1 MDPDDQSL
9 ETSSSF
15 SPTEVTFTTVSP
27 VHYEAPPRLNIV
39 EQIVVPVLY
48 CIISFIGLIGNGI
61 VLYIMRHMNKSVTDV
76 YVTNLAVA
84 DILLLGTLPFWAAEH
99 VMGRWVFGTIMCK
112 IASCMTYMNM
122 YASIFFLAIMSLD
135 RWLAIVKAIKCRTL
149 RTVQKAWIISSLI
162 WGLSL
167 FFMILPSLFRT
178 TKQYRHGDRCVWEFP
193 KGMTYHLNVL
203 YNVLRSIVGF
213 FLPLIVIVFCYSD
226 LVRFMRKRS
235 KIRKKSSDSA
245 GNNKVT
251 QMVLVVVSCF
261 IISWLPNQVTNF
273 VHLLKLLGVVSYGCK
288 PPSMRIS
295 SMSAFTTNFPFT
307 DSTTSITG
315 HEVQWLICESCAT
328 NRDFPPAENKLQIDP
343 SGATTRNGLL
353 DLPAEI
359 GTNATD
365 VDRLLEITSSLAAS
379 EPCVSGR
386 TIMYIHLFT
395 ACLGFSN
402 SMMNPVVYSFM
413 GAMFRKKLFQ
423 LITCAPE
430 SGGPGRNRRTS
441 MWTSMRHTTTT
452 RIRNSTVS
460 LGRKKRPS
468 TAIAAGGRNEREAT
482 SLRPAS
488 QPIWTRKQ
496 NVVEDV
502 RAAPAEMPDGLF
514 PDYDDDDE
522 EDHIH
527 LKPRCVGPPVTKRR
541 MKNGFNQQLAKK
553 PKNRGITGVSECND
567 SDSEQDDQAD
577 VTLGATQ
584 VSPLCY
590 NYQEE
595 NKNDKSI
602 TCNGDPEENAPCE
615 QARLL
620 SNPTVAIEVQTLT
633 VHDETDF
640 GGVWAGLEH

>member
-1 MDPDDQSL
+1 MDPEDQSL

-15 SPTEVTFTTVSP
+15 SPTEVSFTTISS
-27 VHYEAPPRLNIV
+27 VHYEASPRLNIV
-39 EQIVVPVLY
+39 EQIVVPLLY

-99 VMGRWVFGTIMCK
+99 IMGRWVFGTVMCK

-193 KGMTYHLNVL
+193 KGLTYHLNVL

-288 PPSMRIS
+288 PLSARIS
-295 SMSAFTTNFPFT
+295 TISVFTTNFPFT
-307 DSTTSITG
+307 DSTASVTG
-315 HEVQWLICESCAT
+315 HE
-328 NRDFPPAENKLQIDP
+328 IDP

-353 DLPAEI
+353 DLPPEI

-365 VDRLLEITSSLAAS
+365 IDRLLEITSSLATS

-430 SGGPGRNRRTS
+430 SGGLGRNRRTS

-468 TAIAAGGRNEREAT
+468 TAIAVGGRSEREAT
-482 SLRPAS
+482 SLRPSS

-541 MKNGFNQQLAKK
+541 MKNGFNQQHAKK
-553 PKNRGITGVSECND
+553 PKSRGITGVSECND

-577 VTLGATQ
+577 LTIGATQ

-590 NYQEE
+590 KYREE
-595 NKNDKSI
+595 NKNDKGI
-602 TCNGDPEENAPCE
+602 NCNADSQDNAPCE

-620 SNPTVAIEVQTLT
+620 TNPPVAIEVQTLI
-633 VHDETDF
+633 VQDETDF

>member
-61 VLYIMRHMNKSVTDV
+61 VLYIMRHMVKNKSVTDV

-235 KIRKKSSDSA
+235 SKS
-245 GNNKVT
+245 NNKVT

-261 IISWLPNQVTNF
+261 IISWLPNQTLLIIRTYSKNIVLNHTPNC
-273 VHLLKLLGVVSYGCK
+273 HLYPYS
-288 PPSMRIS
+288 
-295 SMSAFTTNFPFT
+295 
-307 DSTTSITG
+307 
-315 HEVQWLICESCAT
+315 
-328 NRDFPPAENKLQIDP
+328 
-343 SGATTRNGLL
+343 
-353 DLPAEI
+353 
-359 GTNATD
+359 
-365 VDRLLEITSSLAAS
+365 
-379 EPCVSGR
+379 

-413 GAMFRKKLFQ
+413 GAMFRKKL
-423 LITCAPE
+423 
-430 SGGPGRNRRTS
+430 
-441 MWTSMRHTTTT
+441 
-452 RIRNSTVS
+452 
-460 LGRKKRPS
+460 
-468 TAIAAGGRNEREAT
+468 
-482 SLRPAS
+482 
-488 QPIWTRKQ
+488 
-496 NVVEDV
+496 
-502 RAAPAEMPDGLF
+502 
-514 PDYDDDDE
+514 
-522 EDHIH
+522 
-527 LKPRCVGPPVTKRR
+527 
-541 MKNGFNQQLAKK
+541 
-553 PKNRGITGVSECND
+553 
-567 SDSEQDDQAD
+567 
-577 VTLGATQ
+577 
-584 VSPLCY
+584 
-590 NYQEE
+590 
-595 NKNDKSI
+595 
-602 TCNGDPEENAPCE
+602 
-615 QARLL
+615 
-620 SNPTVAIEVQTLT
+620 
-633 VHDETDF
+633 
-640 GGVWAGLEH
+640 